1 MMKNVNLIRPVVS
14 NEQKYRTQ
22 EESLVLLYA
31 EDLEDDLKYK

>member
-14 NEQKYRTQ
+14 NEQKCRTQ